1 MRHEI
6 LPIYNKTNNENLDEK
21 MSKWTVNKINIRS
34 SVKYCYI
41 CHIAQLILKYYSV
54 KCLLTYISLIFKLE
68 YSICAIASRSSFYR
82 FAAYSSPIPFQVP
95 LFQIP

>member
-1 MRHEI
+1 M
-6 LPIYNKTNNENLDEK
+6 NNENLDEK
-21 MSKWTVNKINIRS
+21 MSKWTVSKINIRS

-41 CHIAQLILKYYSV
+41 VHRARLTLEYDSV
-54 KCLLTYISLIFKLE
+54 KCLLTYISLIYKLE
-68 YSICAIASRSSFYR
+68 YSVCAIASR

>member
-1 MRHEI
+1 M
-6 LPIYNKTNNENLDEK
+6 NNENLDEK

-41 CHIAQLILKYYSV
+41 VHRARLTLKYDSV
-54 KCLLTYISLIFKLE
+54 KCLLTYISLIYKLE
-68 YSICAIASRSSFYR
+68 YSVCAIASRFL
-82 FAAYSSPIPFQVP
+82 AYSSPIPFQVP